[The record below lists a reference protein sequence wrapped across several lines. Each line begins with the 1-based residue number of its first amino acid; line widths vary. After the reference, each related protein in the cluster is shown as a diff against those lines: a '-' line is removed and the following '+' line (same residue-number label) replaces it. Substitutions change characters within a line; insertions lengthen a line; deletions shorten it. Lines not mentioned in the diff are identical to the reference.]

1 METHTM
7 TSNTSSAKGR
17 TGALPHSTKSVL
29 SGSKAPGKAHDV
41 NALVDAMWNGTVFG
55 PYLVPLSRRAE

>member
-1 METHTM
+1 M
-7 TSNTSSAKGR
+7 TSTTASAKSR
-17 TGALPHSTKSVL
+17 TVALPQFTKSAVT
-29 SGSKAPGKAHDV
+29 GSKTPVKGHDV

>member
-1 METHTM
+1 METHMM
-7 TSNTSSAKGR
+7 TSNTSSAKSR
-17 TGALPHSTKSVL
+17 TVALPQFTKNAMTSAKTPAK
-29 SGSKAPGKAHDV
+29 SQDV

>member
-1 METHTM
+1 METHMM
-7 TSNTSSAKGR
+7 TSNTSSAKSR
-17 TGALPHSTKSVL
+17 TVALPQFTKNAMTGAKTPAKSQ
-29 SGSKAPGKAHDV
+29 DV